1 MITQPSLIWLQVES
15 VAFHPLDTQQGRAQV
30 QLQLFLFGF
39 QTPNAV
45 WPPVGNQELLYG
57 ETFAPR
63 GGLFNFIVP
72 YGEFGAISFRVVAQ
86 DGNNPEEV
94 TCITGSHG
102 NQICLPSAPMSLSF
116 GAALTHGQFL
126 RVDGHAAASDQHG
139 RSSTMEGENFR
150 ENFTLGLFAW
160 ADPPIAF
167 SGSSGQQR
175 LEAHAGELVKTY

>member
-1 MITQPSLIWLQVES
+1 MITQSSVIWLQVES

-39 QTPNAV
+39 QTPNAL
-45 WPPVGNQELLYG
+45 WPPAGTQELLYG

-72 YGEFGAISFRVVAQ
+72 YGEFGAISFRIVAH
-86 DGNNPEEV
+86 DSNNPEEV
-94 TCITGSHG
+94 TCIEGPHG

-116 GAALTHGQFL
+116 VAALTHGQFR
-126 RVDGHAAASDQHG
+126 RVDGHPAVSDPLG
-139 RSSTMEGENFR
+139 RSTTMEGEKFR
-150 ENFTLGLFAW
+150 ENFTLAFFAW

-175 LEAHAGELVKTY
+175 LEAEPGELVKTY